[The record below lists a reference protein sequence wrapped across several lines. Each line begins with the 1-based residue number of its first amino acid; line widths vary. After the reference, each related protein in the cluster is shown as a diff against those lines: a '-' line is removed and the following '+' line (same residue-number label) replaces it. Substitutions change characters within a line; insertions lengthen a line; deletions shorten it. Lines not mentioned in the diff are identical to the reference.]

1 MQYSLLVKTD
11 FGVPSCRVEFQY
23 DEKET
28 RFTNIKIT
36 NLAADIEYR
45 VDDYFP
51 IKSTMRVEAL
61 DLFNTGADDDYASD
75 IYIKISKDNKIIC
88 QQCLVSNDIINSQ
101 ESFDNATK
109 YWNLQL
115 VENSGTYELVENKV

>member
-11 FGVPSCRVEFQY
+11 FGVPSCRIEFLY
-23 DEKET
+23 DEKEN

-36 NLAADIEYR
+36 NLASDIEYR

-51 IKSTMRVEAL
+51 VSKYMKIEAL
-61 DLFNTGADDDYASD
+61 DLFNTGVDDDYASD
-75 IYIKISKDNKIIC
+75 IYIKISKDNKLVC
-88 QQCLVSNDIINSQ
+88 QQSLVSNNLINSQ

-115 VENSGTYELVENKV
+115 VDNHGTYELVEYKV